1 MAHLR
6 LGAGAS
12 GIKIGVR
19 PHVCLGPPRYHFSDQ
34 VKRQSPTHSSPVW
47 ACSTLALGVKVG
59 TSKQERVPAYSALK
73 IDCTYCVQVP
83 QASHVYFVP
92 STQLEIS
99 RDLFEKGIQLSS
111 LGGKTWRQESEDF
124 HIGIA
129 GAANQREG
137 GRSGHCLLSLPCKCA
152 VLGRLLACVG

>member
-6 LGAGAS
+6 LGIGAS

-19 PHVCLGPPRYHFSDQ
+19 PHICLGPSRYLFSDQ
-34 VKRQSPTHSSPVW
+34 VKRQSSTHSSPVW
-47 ACSTLALGVKVG
+47 ACSMLALGVKVG
-59 TSKQERVPAYSALK
+59 TSKEEGVPAHSALI

-83 QASHVYFVP
+83 QASLVYFVP

-99 RDLFEKGIQLSS
+99 RDLFKKGIQLSS

-152 VLGRLLACVG
+152 VLGR